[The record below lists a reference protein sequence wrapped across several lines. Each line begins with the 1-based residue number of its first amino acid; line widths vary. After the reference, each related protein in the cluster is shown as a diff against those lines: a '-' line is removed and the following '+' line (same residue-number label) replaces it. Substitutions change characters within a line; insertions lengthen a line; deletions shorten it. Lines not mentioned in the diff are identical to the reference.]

1 MTCSLVKCFWM
12 GAAILGIWIQR
23 GSDTRSAGGTEI
35 AWSSTPS
42 ASTIRPG
49 SAVPANRTRKC
60 CTSSNGSVARI
71 GGTWR
76 SSSLS
81 TIAAP
86 TARRGSSR
94 ARPSSR
100 RRKKFENLCVTKTTR
115 TSTTSPRRRRDGDTG
130 VNTMR
135 VILTLMVAGALV
147 VAAPAHAHHS
157 FAAEY
162 DVTKPIEVCGT
173 VTKVEW
179 TNPHARFYVEARDE
193 TGKIAKWNFELGPPG
208 QLSRLGWNRHSLG
221 IGDQVTV

>member
-1 MTCSLVKCFWM
+1 
-12 GAAILGIWIQR
+12 
-23 GSDTRSAGGTEI
+23 
-35 AWSSTPS
+35 
-42 ASTIRPG
+42 
-49 SAVPANRTRKC
+49 
-60 CTSSNGSVARI
+60 
-71 GGTWR
+71 
-76 SSSLS
+76 
-81 TIAAP
+81 
-86 TARRGSSR
+86 
-94 ARPSSR
+94 
-100 RRKKFENLCVTKTTR
+100 
-115 TSTTSPRRRRDGDTG
+115 
-130 VNTMR
+130 MR

-221 IGDQVTV
+221 IGDQVTVKGYRAKDGTKLANATSLMLSDGRKVFAGSSAGADAVADSRPRAGLSFGHADQRTGTRNPIRPH